1 MHPGLRFRTICVDR
15 SRRVFRGNSMTRY
28 KDREEIAE
36 YFSTTIVLASV
47 QRQHG
52 FSAPFQCST
61 YQACVGHPSV
71 GGSHRF
77 EDLLRSLIY
86 SACYL
91 LQKQLFLRQEVCTTL
106 TTLQICFGAGLRT
119 SFARS
124 PSPVPGFPRCSS
136 TLDSEKT
143 KHCIDRRHERRQSE
157 TLPVG
162 TLLVSLSCLLKGAKW
177 GYMYFVLLR
186 Y

>member
-28 KDREEIAE
+28 RDREEIAE

-61 YQACVGHPSV
+61 YQAYVGHPSV

-106 TTLQICFGAGLRT
+106 TTLQICFWCRIANQLCSITFSSSRFSSLQLDLR
-119 SFARS
+119 FRKNEALHRS
-124 PSPVPGFPRCSS
+124 TP
-136 TLDSEKT
+136 
-143 KHCIDRRHERRQSE
+143 
-157 TLPVG
+157 
-162 TLLVSLSCLLKGAKW
+162 
-177 GYMYFVLLR
+177 
-186 Y
+186 

>member
-28 KDREEIAE
+28 RDREEIAE

-52 FSAPFQCST
+52 FSAPFQYST
-61 YQACVGHPSV
+61 YQAYVGHPSV

-91 LQKQLFLRQEVCTTL
+91 LQKQLFSRQEVCTTL
-106 TTLQICFGAGLRT
+106 TTLRICFWCRIANQFCSITFPSSRFSSLQLDLR
-119 SFARS
+119 FRKNEALHRS
-124 PSPVPGFPRCSS
+124 TP
-136 TLDSEKT
+136 
-143 KHCIDRRHERRQSE
+143 
-157 TLPVG
+157 
-162 TLLVSLSCLLKGAKW
+162 
-177 GYMYFVLLR
+177 
-186 Y
+186 